1 MAWFAKEQ
9 AQAIVSSAHDRVG
22 KAWSWMGKALKEAV
36 IAREVA
42 MFLAD
47 QPTTDGLVKVHEIN
61 DLFEASYEFAGLRQH
76 KTKKPRSRAQD
87 RLLTAGS

>member
-1 MAWFAKEQ
+1 
-9 AQAIVSSAHDRVG
+9 
-22 KAWSWMGKALKEAV
+22 MGKALKEAV

-47 QPTTDGLVKVHEIN
+47 QPTTDGLIKVYEIN

-76 KTKKPRSRAQD
+76 KVKKAGARAQD
-87 RLLTAGS
+87 RLLTARS